1 MLLTTP
7 TKLVA
12 AVNTNHTLSMQLPS
26 TSTTPYLSHIT
37 LHGHTTSQSNY
48 RFISEQHPIG
58 SDSML
63 VGGSGNT
70 NPSDQ
75 WADGTNTIWEM
86 INGGDLRVCYACL

>member
-7 TKLVA
+7 TKFVA
-12 AVNTNHTLSMQLPS
+12 AVNTNHTLSMPLPS
-26 TSTTPYLSHIT
+26 TSTTPYLSHIAF
-37 LHGHTTSQSNY
+37 HGHTTSQSNY

-75 WADGTNTIWEM
+75 WAGGTNTIWEM